1 MSALHVTHPWIL
13 LLLPLALAPLIVPV
27 LAGSFYPSLAAVP
40 SDRLSAVLDAGLR
53 LAGLVAIA
61 GTVLGLAGPFTGG
74 GMVERL
80 GTGANILLLAD
91 RSGSMNDT
99 FGGKVPSGGE
109 ESKAAAAKRL
119 LGDFIAKREHDLFGL
134 ALFATMPIEV
144 MPLTAHRAAILAA
157 VDAIDRPGLGYTN
170 VGRGLALALDM
181 LRSSDRD
188 AARVILLI
196 SDGAAVIDPQVQL
209 KLRAAFAERDGP
221 ERAAKRRRTESVLRA
236 RHDARRGGDAAPE
249 LWRPLP
255 ESDGAE
261 AQLLDLVDTAAA
273 AGSMPELTRQLRRAW
288 TAPEERARW
297 SAMLWHAAA
306 LLVWPEGAA
315 ALAADGPWRADR
327 FAAYS
332 EWLTDA
338 AVSVGPPVPDSAL
351 SAERRN
357 SGELRWDVE
366 AWECAHHVLLAHG
379 VRLESFAAK
388 GGYGAVVLATDTA
401 PPGAGRP
408 VAVKVIIQQADARR
422 DELDSELRTYMRLAG
437 ARGVTPDTART
448 RAEHERVLRVVDALR
463 VELPWRRLR
472 VGLLVMERAEA
483 SLHDHMRHREVA
495 RAPLGCEERLG
506 LAADMCLGLAA
517 LHRAGL
523 VACDLKPDNVLV
535 LREPGTTAT
544 RAVLADMGMNVDVD
558 DGPGAC
564 LATVGW
570 GTTRAS
576 VPSEYDRPSTFEH
589 DWFVFAKVVLWL
601 FSDGQ
606 EAGDVAC
613 GASLAPDAW
622 AERLA
627 AELGAGATGSV
638 PLGAYKA
645 NTGACW
651 QRTGAG
657 AALVHTD
664 DPRVR
669 RLVTWA
675 ATFIRD
681 TNRTAEAALAGR
693 SSKGAR
699 RKRFAAL
706 RPDERTEPGFVPS
719 GLAEAVTARI
729 QATKLP

>member
-1 MSALHVTHPWIL
+1 MGT
-13 LLLPLALAPLIVPV
+13 APSSHAPTGTRLVV
-27 LAGSFYPSLAAVP
+27 REAGRVDTA
-40 SDRLSAVLDAGLR
+40 RAGEL
-53 LAGLVAIA
+53 
-61 GTVLGLAGPFTGG
+61 
-74 GMVERL
+74 
-80 GTGANILLLAD
+80 
-91 RSGSMNDT
+91 
-99 FGGKVPSGGE
+99 
-109 ESKAAAAKRL
+109 
-119 LGDFIAKREHDLFGL
+119 
-134 ALFATMPIEV
+134 
-144 MPLTAHRAAILAA
+144 
-157 VDAIDRPGLGYTN
+157 
-170 VGRGLALALDM
+170 
-181 LRSSDRD
+181 
-188 AARVILLI
+188 
-196 SDGAAVIDPQVQL
+196 
-209 KLRAAFAERDGP
+209 LRAAFAERDGP

-327 FAAYS
+327 FAAYG

-379 VRLESFAAK
+379 VELGAFAAA
-388 GGYGAVVLATDTA
+388 GSYGAVVLATDTA

-408 VAVKVIIQQADARR
+408 VAVKVIVQRADADP
-422 DELDSELRTYMRLAG
+422 DELDEELRTYTRLATHESAALLRGG
-437 ARGVTPDTART
+437 AEAR
-448 RAEHERVLRVVDALR
+448 RLLAEHDRVLRVLAAYR
-463 VELPWRRLR
+463 VGLPGRWR
-472 VGLLVMERAEA
+472 VGLLVMERAESSLDAFVA
-483 SLHDHMRHREVA
+483 S
-495 RAPLGCEERLG
+495 APLGVEQRLG
-506 LAADMCLGLAA
+506 LAADVCMGLGA

-523 VACDLKPDNVLV
+523 VACDLKPANVLV
-535 LREPGTTAT
+535 VREPGSTER
-544 RAVLADMGMNVDVD
+544 RAILADMGMNIEV
-558 DGPGAC
+558 GGATGRC
-564 LATVGW
+564 LATLGW
-570 GTTRAS
+570 GTLRAS
-576 VPSEYDRPSTFEH
+576 APDEYDRPPTFEH